1 MTGDGAPIRLDHVS
15 KRFGKFTVFDDV
27 SLFPETGE

>member
-15 KRFGKFTVFDDV
+15 KRFGKFTVPDECY
-27 SLFPETGE
+27 FPEAGE